1 MMKLYKLFIL
11 TLLSV
16 IITSCSQ
23 DKARFTPYTPNYY
36 EVKGSAK
43 SIIEREYSNKSKLIY
58 TKQFDFD
65 KSGRLVSFKHIVDKD
80 TVTRFMHYKDNGR
93 IENIQWNEIMD
104 LNLALF
110 KNGDMM

>member
-11 TLLSV
+11 ALLSV

-43 SIIEREYSNKSKLIY
+43 SIIERGYSNKSKLIY
-58 TKQFDFD
+58 TKQFTEM
-65 KSGRLVSFKHIVDKD
+65 KHLI
-80 TVTRFMHYKDNGR
+80 
-93 IENIQWNEIMD
+93 
-104 LNLALF
+104 
-110 KNGDMM
+110 